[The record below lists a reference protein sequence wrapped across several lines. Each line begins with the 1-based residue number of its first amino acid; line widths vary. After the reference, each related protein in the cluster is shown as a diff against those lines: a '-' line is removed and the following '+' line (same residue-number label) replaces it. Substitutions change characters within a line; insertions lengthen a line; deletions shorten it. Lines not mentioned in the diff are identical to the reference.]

1 MLGRSGADTYYLLV
15 LLLVGLSDEE
25 EEGAW
30 VGAEWEEA

>member
-1 MLGRSGADTYYLLV
+1 MLGRSGADTILV